1 MHEFNA
7 LQRQLGGSCRCVVGG
22 DFLLSTREFI
32 DQSRD
37 QRDVDMEVEGD
48 DEEDSY
54 MFSAPRL
61 GLRGIRE

>member
-1 MHEFNA
+1 
-7 LQRQLGGSCRCVVGG
+7 VVGG